1 MSNHTSTQ
9 THTLP
14 ATDHE
19 VPAGIATYSIKA
31 YKSMLTARGLA
42 DTANLYRG
50 NTLVGSI
57 HGDDNGG
64 PTYLRP
70 ESMDEHQ
77 RFVDACGDE
86 TEESILNALMLN
98 TLAARELNKE
108 LRKGQLL
115 YVRAGEDVIEPRVIN
130 LPIPKTTLGD
140 VKAMLAKEEFRTG
153 LAKKFGDGSR
163 FWDTEK
169 WVTVTA

>member
-1 MSNHTSTQ
+1 MSNHANTQ
-9 THTLP
+9 HTLP
-14 ATDHE
+14 ATDRQ
-19 VPAGIATYSIKA
+19 VPAGIAAYSIKA

-64 PTYLRP
+64 QTYLRP

-77 RFVDACGDE
+77 RLVEACGDVP
-86 TEESILNALMLN
+86 EEDVLNALMLDA
-98 TLAARELNKE
+98 LATQELNKE

-115 YVRAGEDVIEPRVIN
+115 YVRAGEDVKEPRVIN
-130 LPIPKTTLGD
+130 LPMPKTTLGD

-163 FWDTEK
+163 FWDSQT
-169 WVTVTA
+169 WVTV